1 MTQLTQKELELFAK
15 KILED
20 YDAKNPSAI
29 FKDKVNMNNADA
41 LNVQSEVSKLREKR
55 GEEVIGYK
63 IGCVSKETQKKM
75 GFTQPAYG
83 RLWKN
88 ELYADGVNLN
98 KKDYTN
104 PAMEAEFGI
113 KINRDLSP
121 NLISSDCIIDSIEAI
136 YPLIEIHNLVFYGD
150 TPHGAELLA
159 NNAVHAGIVLGTE
172 NKLPKNN
179 ITTDLKLIYD
189 KEIID
194 TWSDKKWPYD
204 MLSEVQWLVKELA
217 KINNILKKGDLI
229 LTGAYGFPV
238 PINNKELIEVTSS
251 AFGDVSATFS
261 SQ

>member
-1 MTQLTQKELELFAK
+1 MPLLTQKDIDLFAQ

-20 YDAKNPSAI
+20 YDSKDPGKI
-29 FKDKVNMNNADA
+29 FKNKIQINNTEA
-41 LNVQSEVSKLREKR
+41 LLIQSTVSRLRKER
-55 GEEVIGYK
+55 GEKIIGYK

-88 ELYADGVNLN
+88 ELYADGVRLN
-98 KKDYTN
+98 KKNYTN

-113 KINRDLSP
+113 KINRDLNP
-121 NLISSDCIIDSIEAI
+121 KLISSNYIIDSIEAI
-136 YPLIEIHNLVFYGD
+136 YPLIEIHNLIFYGD
-150 TPHGAELLA
+150 KPHGAELLA

-189 KEIID
+189 EEIID

-251 AFGDVSATFS
+251 AFGDVKTTFS
-261 SQ
+261 S